1 MSELLPHEIGF
12 LERAVSRGET
22 ENTQAS
28 IDMTSAI
35 DDPNSWHDNAAYD
48 EVIGRMTLIDA
59 RYAPVLRILR
69 EAEVIEYPDMD
80 EEAVAIGSLVNIELN
95 TDPLWL
101 VLVGQSQE
109 GVEDYQRQWRTISED
124 ELFVITS
131 SSPLGSAVLHRKTG
145 ETSSYTINGQQMSL

>member
-95 TDPLWL
+95 NKPRKRLKWHTPQEVYDWL
-101 VLVGQSQE
+101 AQNPDKQLDLAQVA
-109 GVEDYQRQWRTISED
+109 
-124 ELFVITS
+124 F
-131 SSPLGSAVLHRKTG
+131 GSR
-145 ETSSYTINGQQMSL
+145 I